1 MTNDLSVVSAT
12 GSGCVIERETS
23 GVYIVSHRDRPRQ
36 RLRVATLPC
45 AWATCRDLERQGPAA
60 PGAEGGWPPSACG

>member
-1 MTNDLSVVSAT
+1 MTNHLNVVSAT

-23 GVYIVSHRDRPRQ
+23 GVYIVSHRDRPRD

-45 AWATCRDLERQGPAA
+45 AWATCRDLERLGAA
-60 PGAEGGWPPSACG
+60 SPGEPGARPTSAGG